1 MKRFALFICTGS
13 VIILIISLFLIYHNW
28 SHGLSI
34 WGPVLESIAML
45 IIGYS
50 SYISYKKYK

>member
-1 MKRFALFICTGS
+1 MKRFALFIYTGC
-13 VIILIISLFLIYHNW
+13 VIILIISLFLVYYNW

-34 WGPVLESIAML
+34 WSPVLESIAM
-45 IIGYS
+45 IAIGYS